1 MAVSQYGTSKR
12 EAPVDKPKATAEEVE
27 AFHTNSDT
35 DTRAEAQHH
44 TLGASSTQAAP
55 GNHKHDGGDSE
66 LLLTGLTITG
76 SRGGNTSLP
85 SIIACL
91 VRLGATDSSS
101 P

>member
-1 MAVSQYGTSKR
+1 MATQQYGDSQRTVLA
-12 EAPVDKPKATAEEVE
+12 EKPKATAEEVE
-27 AFHTNSDT
+27 EFHTNSDV
-35 DTRAEAQHH
+35 DTRRESQHH
-44 TLGASSTQAAP
+44 TLGSGSTQAAA

-66 LLLTGLTITG
+66 LLLAGLTITG